1 MCERW
6 SYLSPSIAIERSSL
20 SKHWKSIT
28 QSGRRRANVLAWQR
42 STDMSWRMWQTFIMH
57 ADSRIN
63 RGAMRSVG
71 VGTRGEGIVKFVG
84 VRFYNKFLELRV
96 SAEFGILDKR
106 LPFLKDRFIYFFF
119 FFLLFGYIRMKFKST
134 SNMHFQFLFLL
145 SFHHF
150 YDWIERNHWIINFN
164 NFHV

>member
-119 FFLLFGYIRMKFKST
+119 SFYYLGIFEWNLSPRATCIFNFYFYLVFILFM
-134 SNMHFQFLFLL
+134 
-145 SFHHF
+145 
-150 YDWIERNHWIINFN
+150 IELKEIIES
-164 NFHV
+164 

>member
-63 RGAMRSVG
+63 RGAMRPVG
-71 VGTRGEGIVKFVG
+71 VGTREGRMVKSVG
-84 VRFYNKFLELRV
+84 VRLYNKSLELRV
-96 SAEFGILDKR
+96 FAEFGMLDKR
-106 LPFLKDRFIYFFF
+106 LPFLKDRFIYFFS
-119 FFLLFGYIRMKFKST
+119 FFLLFGYIRIEFNFTST
-134 SNMHFQFLFLL
+134 IHFQFLFLVFIL
-145 SFHHF
+145 FMTELKKI
-150 YDWIERNHWIINFN
+150 IEL
-164 NFHV
+164 